1 MKGSDFFAGKSLKA
15 DDIKGHEPVVTIEKV
30 TSQTFDDGTRK
41 PIIHFVGK
49 EKTLVCNKT
58 NWNAIV
64 DITGEDDSDNWTGS
78 KIKLVVARVDYQGK
92 RVDAIRIDPPPV
104 PGVTRQRQAPSEPV
118 EQPVDDEIPF

>member
-1 MKGSDFFAGKSLKA
+1 MKGSEIFSSKSLKA
-15 DDIKGHEPVVTIEKV
+15 EDIKGHEPVVTIEKV
-30 TSQTFDDGTRK
+30 TTQDFDDGKK

-64 DITGEDDSDNWTGS
+64 EITGEDDSDNWGGHRV
-78 KIKLVVARVDYQGK
+78 KLVVARVDYQGK

-104 PGVTRQRQAPSEPV
+104 NGAPARRAPSEPV
-118 EQPVDDEIPF
+118 EQPDEDQIPF

>member
-1 MKGSDFFAGKSLKA
+1 MKGSEFFQGKSLKA

-30 TSQTFDDGTRK
+30 TTQDFDDGKK

-64 DITGEDDSDNWTGS
+64 DITGEDDSDNWTGM

-92 RVDAIRIDPPPV
+92 RVDAIRIDPPTTSGAPRKPAPPV
-104 PGVTRQRQAPSEPV
+104 DAPT
-118 EQPVDDEIPF
+118 DDEIPF